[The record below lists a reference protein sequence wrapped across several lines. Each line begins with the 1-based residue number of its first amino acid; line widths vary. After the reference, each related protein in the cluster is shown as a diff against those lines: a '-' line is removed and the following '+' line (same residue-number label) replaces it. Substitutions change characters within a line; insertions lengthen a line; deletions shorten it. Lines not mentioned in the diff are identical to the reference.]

1 MKRVLY
7 LITELDPGG
16 AERALY
22 ALATR
27 IDQRK
32 YEPTVVCL
40 TGHGVVGAW
49 LEKAGVEVIYLDMKS
64 ACDLRAWLRLR
75 NLVRERRP
83 HILHSFLFHANMA
96 AKLAAIGQGIDR
108 VV

>member
-1 MKRVLY
+1 MKKVLY

-16 AERALY
+16 AEKALH

-32 YEPTVVCL
+32 YEPVVACL

-49 LEKAGVEVIYLDMKS
+49 LEKAGVEVVYLNMKS
-64 ACDLRAWLRLR
+64 PSLLRQDHKGPRRCGDVRIRGHSSLYAQACEDSLEQARGDSQCR
-75 NLVRERRP
+75 
-83 HILHSFLFHANMA
+83 
-96 AKLAAIGQGIDR
+96 
-108 VV
+108 